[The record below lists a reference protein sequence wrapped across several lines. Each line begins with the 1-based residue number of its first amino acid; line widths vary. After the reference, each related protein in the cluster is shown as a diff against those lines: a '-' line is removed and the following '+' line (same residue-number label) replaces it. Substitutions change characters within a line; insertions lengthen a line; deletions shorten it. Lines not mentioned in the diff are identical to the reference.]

1 MYINIYED
9 ITNDDVILIGN
20 WGGYIGKI
28 KFIKLAQNTD
38 YNDIENGN
46 IIDMKMIKKFSN
58 IYRQIK
64 NISWLFVNFMVQYII
79 NKIKMIKKFSN
90 IYRQKNKIH
99 ILLQI
104 YLKNTRNLNTIIQ
117 KNTRIRLIKFKG
129 KKHTQ
134 FK

>member
-1 MYINIYED
+1 MVYINIYED

-20 WGGYIGKI
+20 SGGYIDKI

-46 IIDMKMIKKFSN
+46 IIDIKMIKKFSN
-58 IYRQIK
+58 IYRQI
-64 NISWLFVNFMVQYII
+64 
-79 NKIKMIKKFSN
+79 
-90 IYRQKNKIH
+90 KNKIH

>member
-1 MYINIYED
+1 MKKSVKLNWRYKRCYYE
-9 ITNDDVILIGN
+9 
-20 WGGYIGKI
+20 
-28 KFIKLAQNTD
+28 
-38 YNDIENGN
+38 
-46 IIDMKMIKKFSN
+46 
-58 IYRQIK
+58 
-64 NISWLFVNFMVQYII
+64 LFVNFMVQYII
-79 NKIKMIKKFSN
+79 NKLKMIKKFSN

-104 YLKNTRNLNTIIQ
+104 YLKNTHNLNTIIQ

>member
-1 MYINIYED
+1 
-9 ITNDDVILIGN
+9 
-20 WGGYIGKI
+20 
-28 KFIKLAQNTD
+28 
-38 YNDIENGN
+38 
-46 IIDMKMIKKFSN
+46 
-58 IYRQIK
+58 
-64 NISWLFVNFMVQYII
+64 MVQYII
-79 NKIKMIKKFSN
+79 NKLKIYYKQIKNKLKMIKKFSN

-104 YLKNTRNLNTIIQ
+104 YLKNTHNLNTIIQ

>member
-1 MYINIYED
+1 
-9 ITNDDVILIGN
+9 
-20 WGGYIGKI
+20 
-28 KFIKLAQNTD
+28 
-38 YNDIENGN
+38 
-46 IIDMKMIKKFSN
+46 MIKKFSN
-58 IYRQIK
+58 IYK
-64 NISWLFVNFMVQYII
+64 
-79 NKIKMIKKFSN
+79 
-90 IYRQKNKIH
+90 QKNKIH

>member
-1 MYINIYED
+1 
-9 ITNDDVILIGN
+9 
-20 WGGYIGKI
+20 
-28 KFIKLAQNTD
+28 
-38 YNDIENGN
+38 
-46 IIDMKMIKKFSN
+46 MIKKFSN
-58 IYRQIK
+58 IYRQI
-64 NISWLFVNFMVQYII
+64 
-79 NKIKMIKKFSN
+79 
-90 IYRQKNKIH
+90 KNKIH

>member
-1 MYINIYED
+1 
-9 ITNDDVILIGN
+9 
-20 WGGYIGKI
+20 
-28 KFIKLAQNTD
+28 
-38 YNDIENGN
+38 
-46 IIDMKMIKKFSN
+46 
-58 IYRQIK
+58 
-64 NISWLFVNFMVQYII
+64 MVQYII